1 MGEGTRAAPAA
12 ARKCVIWQYHVRM
25 ASERELE
32 QIVELVRRLSP
43 PERRQLLQRLRV
55 SGLLPAETAGTDQNR
70 LSKATALGK
79 RGSAPAGGES
89 ASAGRTTGSAKPAAS
104 SSPTGAAQ
112 NSQPQNP
119 PKEADR
125 PGAGVSAPLPL
136 RFVGVNDAQGRRAGG
151 KVVIGV
157 PAEKD
162 ADPHAMPPL
171 PGQAPEQPI
180 GIIFD
185 GGSKGNPGIGY
196 GSYALRWPGKDQQIV
211 QLQFGDG
218 VTNNEAEYDTLAAAL
233 EAVVKRLRELKA
245 DPMTA
250 RVEISGDSQLV
261 INQVLGE
268 WKCTEERM
276 RQRRDRVRSLLR
288 EFGSWEILYH
298 PRENNVRILGH

>member
-1 MGEGTRAAPAA
+1 M
-12 ARKCVIWQYHVRM
+12 
-25 ASERELE
+25 
-32 QIVELVRRLSP
+32 
-43 PERRQLLQRLRV
+43 
-55 SGLLPAETAGTDQNR
+55 
-70 LSKATALGK
+70 
-79 RGSAPAGGES
+79 
-89 ASAGRTTGSAKPAAS
+89 
-104 SSPTGAAQ
+104 
-112 NSQPQNP
+112 
-119 PKEADR
+119 
-125 PGAGVSAPLPL
+125 
-136 RFVGVNDAQGRRAGG
+136 
-151 KVVIGV
+151 

-162 ADPHAMPPL
+162 SDPHAMPPL

-196 GSYALRWPGKDQQIV
+196 GSYALRWPGQSQQIV

-233 EAVVKRLRELKA
+233 EAVLKRLRELKA

-250 RVEISGDSQLV
+250 RVEIRGDSQLV

-276 RQRRDRVRSLLR
+276 RHRRDRVRTLLR

>member
-1 MGEGTRAAPAA
+1 
-12 ARKCVIWQYHVRM
+12 M
-25 ASERELE
+25 ASERDLE

-43 PERRQLLQRLRV
+43 QERRLLLQRLRV
-55 SGLLPAETAGTDQNR
+55 SGLLPAQGTATDQNR
-70 LSKATALGK
+70 LSKAPALGK
-79 RGSAPAGGES
+79 RGSEQN
-89 ASAGRTTGSAKPAAS
+89 TAAS
-104 SSPTGAAQ
+104 GSGRREGGG
-112 NSQPQNP
+112 QPQQPEQPNVAPNP
-119 PKEADR
+119 APHSAQTPHKESDR
-125 PGAGVSAPLPL
+125 SGGGVSAPLPL
-136 RFVGVNDAQGRRAGG
+136 RFAGVNDAQGRRAGG

-157 PAEKD
+157 PSEQKD
-162 ADPHAMPPL
+162 TDPHAMPPL

-196 GSYALRWPGKDQQIV
+196 GSYALRWPGQSQQIV

-233 EAVVKRLRELKA
+233 EAVVKRLREFKA

-250 RVEISGDSQLV
+250 RVEIRGDSQLV

-268 WKCTEERM
+268 WKCSDERM

>member
-1 MGEGTRAAPAA
+1 
-12 ARKCVIWQYHVRM
+12 M
-25 ASERELE
+25 ASEHDLE

-43 PERRQLLQRLRV
+43 SERRQLLQRLRV
-55 SGLLPAETAGTDQNR
+55 SGLLPAQEAGTDQNR

-79 RGSAPAGGES
+79 RGRATSSVGGGSASTSRPAGATKPAPPPSPTAPAQG
-89 ASAGRTTGSAKPAAS
+89 
-104 SSPTGAAQ
+104 
-112 NSQPQNP
+112 SQPQHS
-119 PKEADR
+119 PKEPDR

-136 RFVGVNDAQGRRAGG
+136 RFAGVNDAQGRRAGG

-196 GSYALRWPGKDQQIV
+196 GSYALRWPGQAQQIV

-250 RVEISGDSQLV
+250 RVEIRGDSQLI

-268 WKCTEERM
+268 WKCTDERM
-276 RQRRDRVRSLLR
+276 RRRRDGVRSLLR

>member
-1 MGEGTRAAPAA
+1 
-12 ARKCVIWQYHVRM
+12 M

-43 PERRQLLQRLRV
+43 QERRQLLQRLRV
-55 SGLLPAETAGTDQNR
+55 SGLLPAETSGTDQNR
-70 LSKATALGK
+70 LTNATALGK
-79 RGSAPAGGES
+79 RGSAPAGG
-89 ASAGRTTGSAKPAAS
+89 GSAPGSSTKGPTKPPGQGGS
-104 SSPTGAAQ
+104 GGQ
-112 NSQPQNP
+112 IQQGSQPQNP
-119 PKEADR
+119 TQAPPQHQPKETDR

-136 RFVGVNDAQGRRAGG
+136 RFAGVNDAQGRRAGG

-196 GSYALRWPGKDQQIV
+196 GSYALRWPGQAQQIV

-233 EAVVKRLRELKA
+233 EAVLKRLRELKA

-250 RVEISGDSQLV
+250 RVEIRGDSQLV

-276 RQRRDRVRSLLR
+276 RQRRDRVRSFLR

>member
-1 MGEGTRAAPAA
+1 
-12 ARKCVIWQYHVRM
+12 M

-32 QIVELVRRLSP
+32 QIVELVRRLAP
-43 PERRQLLQRLRV
+43 QERRQLLQRLRV

-70 LSKATALGK
+70 LTKATALGK
-79 RGSAPAGGES
+79 RGSTPAAGGP
-89 ASAGRTTGSAKPAAS
+89 APGTSAKSATKTSTQRGQAGQLPPS
-104 SSPTGAAQ
+104 
-112 NSQPQNP
+112 SQPSNQP
-119 PKEADR
+119 QPKDADR
-125 PGAGVSAPLPL
+125 PGSGVSAPLPL
-136 RFVGVNDAQGRRAGG
+136 RFAGVNDAQGRRAGG

-162 ADPHAMPPL
+162 SDPHAMPPL

-196 GSYALRWPGKDQQIV
+196 GSYALRWPGQAQQIV

-233 EAVVKRLRELKA
+233 EAVLKRLREFKA

-250 RVEISGDSQLV
+250 RVEIRGDSQLV

-268 WKCTEERM
+268 WKCTEDRM
-276 RQRRDRVRSLLR
+276 RQRRDRVRTLLR

>member
-1 MGEGTRAAPAA
+1 
-12 ARKCVIWQYHVRM
+12 M
-25 ASERELE
+25 ASERDLE

-55 SGLLPAETAGTDQNR
+55 NGLLPVQEAGTDQNR

-79 RGSAPAGGES
+79 RSSAPGSSAPAS
-89 ASAGRTTGSAKPAAS
+89 RTPAPAKAAPPPSPPQGSHP
-104 SSPTGAAQ
+104 Q
-112 NSQPQNP
+112 SQPQNQGQ
-119 PKEADR
+119 DR
-125 PGAGVSAPLPL
+125 PGSGVSAPLPL
-136 RFVGVNDAQGRRAGG
+136 RFAGVTDGQGRRAGG

-157 PAEKD
+157 PSEQKNS
-162 ADPHAMPPL
+162 DPHAMPPL

-180 GIIFD
+180 GIVFD
-185 GGSKGNPGIGY
+185 GGSKGNPGLGY
-196 GSYALRWPGKDQQIV
+196 GSYALRWPGQAQQIV

-218 VTNNEAEYDTLAAAL
+218 VTNNEAEYDTLTAAL

-250 RVEISGDSQLV
+250 RVEIRGDSQLV

-268 WKCTEERM
+268 WKCTDERM
-276 RQRRDRVRSLLR
+276 RRRRDGVRSLLR

>member
-1 MGEGTRAAPAA
+1 M
-12 ARKCVIWQYHVRM
+12 
-25 ASERELE
+25 
-32 QIVELVRRLSP
+32 
-43 PERRQLLQRLRV
+43 LQRLRV

-70 LSKATALGK
+70 LTKATALGK
-79 RGSAPAGGES
+79 RSSAPAAGGSAPGS
-89 ASAGRTTGSAKPAAS
+89 SAK
-104 SSPTGAAQ
+104 GAPKPPVPGGQ
-112 NSQPQNP
+112 GSQIPQGSQPQNP
-119 PKEADR
+119 SQPQPKETER
-125 PGAGVSAPLPL
+125 PGTGVSAPLPL
-136 RFVGVNDAQGRRAGG
+136 HFAGINDAQGRRAGG

-196 GSYALRWPGKDQQIV
+196 GSYALRWPGQAQQIV

-233 EAVVKRLRELKA
+233 EAVLKRLRELKA

-250 RVEISGDSQLV
+250 RVEIRGDSQLV

-276 RQRRDRVRSLLR
+276 RQRRDRVRTLLR

>member
-1 MGEGTRAAPAA
+1 
-12 ARKCVIWQYHVRM
+12 M
-25 ASERELE
+25 ASERDLE

-43 PERRQLLQRLRV
+43 TERRQLLQRLRV
-55 SGLLPAETAGTDQNR
+55 SGLLPAQDAGTDQNR

-79 RGSAPAGGES
+79 RGSAGGGS
-89 ASAGRTTGSAKPAAS
+89 AVHKPCGRLDKTGRTAVPNCEGTRQPAAEPAPES
-104 SSPTGAAQ
+104 
-112 NSQPQNP
+112 
-119 PKEADR
+119 PKESDR
-125 PGAGVSAPLPL
+125 HGAGVSAPLPL
-136 RFVGVNDAQGRRAGG
+136 RFAGVNDAQGRRAGG

-162 ADPHAMPPL
+162 SDPHAMPPL

-196 GSYALRWPGKDQQIV
+196 GSYALRWPGQAQQIV

-245 DPMTA
+245 DAMTA
-250 RVEISGDSQLV
+250 RVEIRGDSQLV

-298 PRENNVRILGH
+298 PRKQRAHTGPLITCGRHG

>member
-1 MGEGTRAAPAA
+1 
-12 ARKCVIWQYHVRM
+12 M
-25 ASERELE
+25 ASERDLE

-43 PERRQLLQRLRV
+43 AERRQLLQRLRV
-55 SGLLPAETAGTDQNR
+55 SGLLPAQDAGTDQNR

-79 RGSAPAGGES
+79 RGSAPSDG
-89 ASAGRTTGSAKPAAS
+89 GSAPGSRAPASTKPAAPPPS
-104 SSPTGAAQ
+104 AGTAPRA
-112 NSQPQNP
+112 SQPQNQ
-119 PKEADR
+119 PKESDR
-125 PGAGVSAPLPL
+125 HGAGVSAPLPL
-136 RFVGVNDAQGRRAGG
+136 RFAGVNDAQGRRAGG

-196 GSYALRWPGKDQQIV
+196 GSYALRWPGQAQQIV

-245 DPMTA
+245 DAMTA
-250 RVEISGDSQLV
+250 RVEIRGDSQLV

>member
-1 MGEGTRAAPAA
+1 
-12 ARKCVIWQYHVRM
+12 M

-55 SGLLPAETAGTDQNR
+55 SGLLPAETPGTDQNR
-70 LSKATALGK
+70 LTKATALGK
-79 RGSAPAGGES
+79 RGSAPAGGGS
-89 ASAGRTTGSAKPAAS
+89 ATGSSAKGPTKPS
-104 SSPTGAAQ
+104 VQGSQNPQGSP
-112 NSQPQNP
+112 PQNP
-119 PKEADR
+119 SQSQPKETDR

-136 RFVGVNDAQGRRAGG
+136 RFAGVNDAQGRRAGG

-196 GSYALRWPGKDQQIV
+196 GSYALRWPGQAQQIV

-233 EAVVKRLRELKA
+233 EAVLKRLRELKA

-250 RVEISGDSQLV
+250 RVEIRGDSQLV

-276 RQRRDRVRSLLR
+276 RQRRDRVRSFLR

>member
-1 MGEGTRAAPAA
+1 
-12 ARKCVIWQYHVRM
+12 M
-25 ASERELE
+25 ASEHDLE

-43 PERRQLLQRLRV
+43 QERRLLLQRLRV
-55 SGLLPAETAGTDQNR
+55 SGLLPAQGTATDQNR
-70 LSKATALGK
+70 LSKAPALGR
-79 RGSAPAGGES
+79 RGREQNTAPNPVPHSAQTPHKESDRAGG
-89 ASAGRTTGSAKPAAS
+89 
-104 SSPTGAAQ
+104 
-112 NSQPQNP
+112 
-119 PKEADR
+119 
-125 PGAGVSAPLPL
+125 GVSAPLPL
-136 RFVGVNDAQGRRAGG
+136 RFAGVNDAQGRRAGG

-157 PAEKD
+157 PSEQKD
-162 ADPHAMPPL
+162 TDPHAMPPL

-196 GSYALRWPGKDQQIV
+196 GSYALRWPGQSQQIV

-250 RVEISGDSQLV
+250 RVEIRGDSQLV

-268 WKCTEERM
+268 WKCSDDRM

-288 EFGSWEILYH
+288 EFGSWQILYH
-298 PRENNVRILGH
+298 PRENSVRILGH

>member
-1 MGEGTRAAPAA
+1 
-12 ARKCVIWQYHVRM
+12 M
-25 ASERELE
+25 ASERDLE

-43 PERRQLLQRLRV
+43 TERRQLLQRLRV
-55 SGLLPAETAGTDQNR
+55 SGLLPAQDGGTDQNR

-79 RGSAPAGGES
+79 RGSAGGSSAATSRGAGS
-89 ASAGRTTGSAKPAAS
+89 TKPAAPP
-104 SSPTGAAQ
+104 SPTEGTPG
-112 NSQPQNP
+112 SQPQNQP
-119 PKEADR
+119 QNLPKESDR
-125 PGAGVSAPLPL
+125 HGAGVSAPLPL
-136 RFVGVNDAQGRRAGG
+136 RFAGVNDAQGRRAGG

-162 ADPHAMPPL
+162 SDPHAMPPL

-196 GSYALRWPGKDQQIV
+196 GSYALRWPGQAQQIV

-245 DPMTA
+245 DAMTA
-250 RVEISGDSQLV
+250 RVEIRGDSQLV

>member
-1 MGEGTRAAPAA
+1 
-12 ARKCVIWQYHVRM
+12 
-25 ASERELE
+25 
-32 QIVELVRRLSP
+32 
-43 PERRQLLQRLRV
+43 
-55 SGLLPAETAGTDQNR
+55 
-70 LSKATALGK
+70 
-79 RGSAPAGGES
+79 
-89 ASAGRTTGSAKPAAS
+89 
-104 SSPTGAAQ
+104 
-112 NSQPQNP
+112 
-119 PKEADR
+119 
-125 PGAGVSAPLPL
+125 VSAPLPL
-136 RFVGVNDAQGRRAGG
+136 RFAGVNDAQGRRAGG

-162 ADPHAMPPL
+162 SDPHAMPPL

-196 GSYALRWPGKDQQIV
+196 GSYALRWPGQAQQIV

-245 DPMTA
+245 DAMTA
-250 RVEISGDSQLV
+250 RVEIRGDSQLV

>member
-1 MGEGTRAAPAA
+1 
-12 ARKCVIWQYHVRM
+12 M
-25 ASERELE
+25 ASDRDLE

-43 PERRQLLQRLRV
+43 AERRQLLQRLRV
-55 SGLLPAETAGTDQNR
+55 SGLLPAQDAGTDQNR

-79 RGSAPAGGES
+79 LGTSAGGSASTSRAAGS
-89 ASAGRTTGSAKPAAS
+89 TKPAA
-104 SSPTGAAQ
+104 PPPPARPAQ
-112 NSQPQNP
+112 SSQPQNQ
-119 PKEADR
+119 PKEPDR
-125 PGAGVSAPLPL
+125 PGAGVSAPLTL
-136 RFVGVNDAQGRRAGG
+136 RFAGVNDAQGRRAGG

-162 ADPHAMPPL
+162 SDPHAMPPL

-196 GSYALRWPGKDQQIV
+196 GSYALRWPGQAQQIV

-245 DPMTA
+245 DAMTA
-250 RVEISGDSQLV
+250 RVEIRGDSQLV